1 MNEIKKQTEKLYN
14 LLDILTDACENE
26 EYIYFDAKKT
36 NNDFKL
42 ISMNILKI
50 ISEIESRQRKIRD
63 YEIENYNTDL
73 TRFNNLIDH
82 PLKNNLDKFKENL
95 DNYEYNSKISI
106 NNLNNFI
113 DLREKKTDLYF
124 SEIGKTA
131 FENTKKIFK
140 KRLRILKKIK
150 KNFSKEISIFNQN
163 LISIYTNSIVSNQ
176 IKWSNK
182 KVDDFSIETL
192 QNQILN
198 LNNHLNLGVEEFKI
212 LRKERE
218 KNDNF
223 YSRGEIL
230 LKYILSLETHINKR
244 IKSISELYSL
254 EKNKFIAA
262 AAVTQ
267 IKTTTNISEK
277 EEEYDF
283 FMSIYKSYVIL
294 VNRSQI
300 HYDIIKKA
308 IDNKNIFTKK
318 NEIFLLLNNEKLCLK
333 KLQEL
338 EKQRRR
344 DSEKHFR
351 KIKKNYKI
359 KTNSNGETNGEK
371 IKNIQ
376 EKQTNIN
383 ELLKKLFKFYE
394 ERNFNDAFFS
404 ERGKIILENIIKI
417 QKKRVLDIKSLNNWV
432 LKKKK

>member
-14 LLDILTDACENE
+14 LLDILTEACENE

-50 ISEIESRQRKIRD
+50 IGEIELYQRKIRD
-63 YEIENYNTDL
+63 NEIENYNINL
-73 TRFNNLIDH
+73 TKFNNLIDH

-113 DLREKKTDLYF
+113 DLREKKTEQYF
-124 SEIGKTA
+124 SNIGKSA
-131 FENTKKIFK
+131 LENTKKIFN

-150 KNFSKEISIFNQN
+150 KNYSKEISIFNQN
-163 LISIYTNSIVSNQ
+163 LISIYTKSTVPNQ

-182 KVDDFSIETL
+182 KVDDDFSIESL
-192 QNQILN
+192 HHQILN
-198 LNNHLNLGVEEFKI
+198 LNNHLNLGFEEFKL

-218 KNDNF
+218 KSDNF

-230 LKYILSLETHINKR
+230 LKYILSLENQINKR
-244 IKSISELYSL
+244 IKTISELYFL
-254 EKNKFIAA
+254 EENKFIA
-262 AAVTQ
+262 TRTY
-267 IKTTTNISEK
+267 IKTSKNISEK

-283 FMSIYKSYVIL
+283 FMSIYMSYTIL

-308 IDNKNIFTKK
+308 IDDKNIFTKK

-338 EKQRRR
+338 EKQRLY
-344 DSEKHFR
+344 DSEKHFK

-359 KTNSNGETNGEK
+359 NTNSNVEK
-371 IKNIQ
+371 IKNLE
-376 EKQTNIN
+376 EKQININ
-383 ELLKKLFKFYE
+383 ELLKKLFKLYE
-394 ERNFNDAFFS
+394 DRKNNDAFYS

-417 QKKRVLDIKSLNNWV
+417 QKKRVLDIKSLKNWV
-432 LKKKK
+432 IKIKK